1 MKVYAVKKGN
11 KTGIFDN
18 WAECQKAT
26 KGFVDPEFKSFTTRE
41 EAEAYLED
49 RDWWVEQVAKDNSE
63 GYLVAFTDGSF
74 DEDSNRYSYGV
85 QFILPDGTEAEIS
98 DYGSD
103 SEYIDSKEK
112 GSKNITGEI
121 FGVINALDWAI
132 SNEYEKIKIYHDYV
146 GLKKWISGEWN
157 AESEVAEM
165 YVDTYNKLKSKVL
178 EVEFEKVTGHSNI
191 IYNDKADKLAKD
203 ALKAALR

>member
-1 MKVYAVKKGN
+1 MKVYAVKKG
-11 KTGIFDN
+11 KETGIFDN
-18 WAECQKAT
+18 LAECQKAIE
-26 KGFVDPEFKSFTTRE
+26 GFDEDPEFKSFTTRK

-49 RDWWVEQVAKDNSE
+49 RDWWVERVAKDNSE

-74 DEDSNRYSYGV
+74 DKDLKRYSYGV
-85 QFILPDGTEAEIS
+85 QFILPNGTEDEIS
-98 DYGSD
+98 HYGND
-103 SEYIDSKEK
+103 PEYIDDN
-112 GSKNITGEI
+112 NIAGEI

-132 SNEYEKIKIYHDYV
+132 SRGYKKIKIYHDYV
-146 GLKKWISGEWN
+146 GLKKWASGEWT
-157 AESEVAEM
+157 AKSEVAKM
-165 YVDTYNKLKSKVL
+165 YVDAYKLKSKGL

>member
-49 RDWWVEQVAKDNSE
+49 RDVCVEQVAKDNSE

-74 DEDSNRYSYGV
+74 DKDLKRYSYGV
-85 QFILPDGTEAEIS
+85 QFILPDGTES
-98 DYGSD
+98 DICGYGSNP
-103 SEYIDSKEK
+103 EYIDSN
-112 GSKNITGEI
+112 NIIGEI

-146 GLKKWISGEWN
+146 GLKKWTSGEWT
-157 AESEVAEM
+157 AKSEVAKM
-165 YVDTYNKLKSKVL
+165 YVDAYNKLKSKGL
-178 EVEFEKVTGHSNI
+178 EVEFVKVPGHSNV
-191 IYNDKADKLAKD
+191 IYNEKADQLAKA
-203 ALKAALR
+203 ALKATLR